1 MEIDVAAGIEMP
13 VTGSVEPI
21 APSSP
26 IPANT
31 PPKAKATLT
40 RRASL
45 TAAASLLDYFAKAGV
60 SFVITPILV
69 TGLGRSMYGM
79 WEMLGRLGS
88 YMSATDGRPTEALR
102 LVIAQKQAENDDHD
116 KRRQVGAALVVWALM
131 LPLILLAGSGL
142 AWFLAPKLTKAP
154 AMLVGDVRLACFFIV
169 LSFCLTSLGEVPES
183 VLRGMNLGYRRM
195 GLQSSLNAVGGL
207 CMVAAV
213 WMGLGLAGL
222 GGSQMIRAAITGIVY
237 WLLVRKYVPWY
248 GVARPSKPE
257 VKGLLNMSVWLAL
270 GDGISKILLAS
281 DVLILGSVVAPALVT
296 TYALTSYAA
305 RSAVGI
311 HVFTAGAAIPGLGG
325 IIGQREHARAH
336 RARRELLLLTW
347 LFATIVGTVVLAW
360 NQSFIA
366 LWVGRQNYAGPWV
379 DLLIVTATVQTMFI
393 RIDSY
398 VIDATLQPRLR
409 VAVAALA
416 AVLTISLSI
425 ALTHTFGL
433 IGLSCGIIV
442 GRLVQTLSYPVL
454 VRRCLGDDHAAG
466 GTIRAIRTVLVSLVL
481 FGLAA
486 AAGARITAASWPL
499 WIAGVLGTGITATG
513 VALLLGTSPTDRAVL
528 LQRLRSL
535 RRGKAQS

>member
-1 MEIDVAAGIEMP
+1 METDSAAGTLMP
-13 VTGSVEPI
+13 VTGAVEPVL
-21 APSSP
+21 PSTP
-26 IPANT
+26 IPASV
-31 PPKAKATLT
+31 PAKAKGTLT

-45 TAAASLLDYFAKAGV
+45 TAAASMLDYFAKAGV

-102 LVIAQKQAENDDHD
+102 LVIAQKQAEDDD
-116 KRRQVGAALVVWALM
+116 AGKRRQVGAAMVVWALM
-131 LPLILLAGSGL
+131 LPVILIAGSAL
-142 AWFLAPKLTKAP
+142 SWYLAPRLTKAP
-154 AMLVGDVRLACFFIV
+154 AALVGDVRLSCFFIV
-169 LSFCLTSLGEVPES
+169 LAFCLTSLGEVPES

-195 GLQSSLNAVGGL
+195 GLQSSLNAVGGI
-207 CMVAAV
+207 CAVAAV

-222 GGSQMIRAAITGIVY
+222 GGSQLIRAAITGVVY
-237 WLLVRKYVPWY
+237 WVLVRKYVHWY
-248 GVARPSKPE
+248 GVARPSRPE
-257 VKGLLNMSVWLAL
+257 VKGLLHMSVWLAL

-325 IIGQREHARAH
+325 IIGQKEHDRAH

-347 LFATIVGTVVLAW
+347 LFATIVGAVVLCW

-379 DLLIVTATVQTMFI
+379 DLLIVAATVQTMFI

-398 VIDATLQPRLR
+398 VIDATLQPKLR

-416 AVLTISLSI
+416 AVLTIAMSI
-425 ALTHTFGL
+425 VLTRSFGL
-433 IGLSCGIIV
+433 IGLSAGIIV
-442 GRLVQTLSYPVL
+442 GRLIQTLSYPVL
-454 VRRCLGDDHAAG
+454 VRRCLGDARVTG
-466 GTIRAIRTVLVSLVL
+466 GTLRALRCAIVSAAL
-481 FGLAA
+481 FGAA
-486 AAGARITAASWPL
+486 AATGARITAASWPL
-499 WIAGVLGTGITATG
+499 WLIGVAATGLTATG
-513 VALLLGTSPTDRAVL
+513 MALLLGTSSTDRGML
-528 LQRLRSL
+528 KQRLRSL
-535 RRGKAQS
+535 KKAGSAA